1 MRLRLAMAGVLLC
14 ACAMAQQALTI
25 EQLLAFVRSSIKL
38 KQPDKEV
45 AAYLV
50 KLKLVEKLDERT
62 VEDLQGEGAGPKT
75 VAALNELATGS
86 ASLPKPQ
93 AKAARPLPPPIPPPS
108 PDEQQAVISEV
119 RDYAANY
126 SKSLPDF
133 ICTQV
138 TRKYVDPSGMEF
150 WALEATITEHL
161 TYFDQQEHY
170 KLTLVNNKYV
180 DLPHEAVGGAS
191 SSGEF
196 GSLLR
201 LTLARKAD
209 ATIEFDH
216 WATLRKRRAYVF
228 SYSIS
233 SGNSDYSIL
242 WEKNLRIIV
251 GYRGSIY
258 VDKDTHQVLRITL
271 QATEIPPTFP
281 VQEAR
286 TTLDFDYADISS
298 HTFLLPLRAEI
309 RMRHDKF
316 LSRNL
321 IEFRMYRKFS
331 ADAEIKFD
339 TPTPDPLPEEQTK
352 EQPEQPKGQTPK

>member
-1 MRLRLAMAGVLLC
+1 MRLRRAIVGLLLC
-14 ACAMAQQALTI
+14 ACASAQQTLTLD
-25 EQLLAFVRSSIKL
+25 QLLSFVRSAIKL
-38 KQPDKEV
+38 KQPDREV
-45 AAYLV
+45 AGYLA
-50 KLKLVEKLDERT
+50 KFRLSEKLDERT
-62 VEDLQGEGAGPKT
+62 VEELQGEGAGPKT
-75 VAALNELATGS
+75 VAALSALVAAS
-86 ASLPKPQ
+86 ASLPQPQPKVPKP
-93 AKAARPLPPPIPPPS
+93 PPPPIPPPS
-108 PDEQQAVISEV
+108 PEEQQAVISEV

-138 TRKYVDPSGMEF
+138 TRKYVDPSGKEF
-150 WALEATITEHL
+150 WGLDATITEHL

-170 KLTLVNNKYV
+170 KLMLVNNQYV
-180 DLPHEAVGGAS
+180 DLPHESVGGAS

-209 ATIEFDH
+209 AAIEFDH
-216 WATLRKRRAYVF
+216 WATLRKKRTYVF

-242 WEKNLRIIV
+242 WEKSQRIIV
-251 GYRGSIY
+251 GYRGLIY
-258 VDKDTHQVLRITL
+258 VDKDTHQVLRVTL
-271 QATEIPPTFP
+271 HATEIPPSFP
-281 VQEAR
+281 VQEAS
-286 TTLDFDYADISS
+286 TTLDFDYADISGR
-298 HTFLLPLRAEI
+298 TFLLPLRAEI
-309 RMRHDKF
+309 RMRHDRF

-339 TPTPDPLPEEQTK
+339 TPTPDALPEDQTK
-352 EQPEQPKGQTPK
+352 EQPELPKGLPPK